1 MAFTPLPLGRY
12 MMLSGMDAGAV
23 MSELP
28 LRRLRMWL
36 RAFRAANREFV
47 YTGKDIMI
55 SYTESFA
62 KFQENEANLRP
73 PIVYSDAINHRFR

>member
-1 MAFTPLPLGRY
+1 MH
-12 MMLSGMDAGAV
+12 DAAAV
-23 MSELP
+23 
-28 LRRLRMWL
+28 RRHPSQVIFSL
-36 RAFRAANREFV
+36 AFRAANREFV